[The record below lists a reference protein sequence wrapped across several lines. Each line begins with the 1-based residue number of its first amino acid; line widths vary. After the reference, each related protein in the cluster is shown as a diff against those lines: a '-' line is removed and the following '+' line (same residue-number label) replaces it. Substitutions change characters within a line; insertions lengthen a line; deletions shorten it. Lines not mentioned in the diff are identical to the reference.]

1 MGVPTQAGPPGQWE
15 APTPPPSPR
24 ATSQHWVGGQKP
36 GAGPGGPS
44 CPLGGGAQHWPPQ
57 QLGTEGEARAGK
69 FTGSELAG
77 HPQTAPAW
85 GPQPFP
91 GSKGGAE
98 AATHGPQAMLTWQ
111 TLPSHRAHAEGSGA
125 SPVFGAGTQQA
136 MGTAVPQTRG
146 HGALSLSSHPPL
158 LPHPVSPTVGS
169 GWGCPP
175 TAVGQ
180 QIPEP
185 ALTSKIVQPH
195 TAKAGGLPLG
205 SPHPPPPRWA
215 RGGDGTSPLF
225 PSPHSR
231 TRSII
236 LPRSPLEMQAR
247 TEVLTPSISAPRLT
261 SLAAPSPCAG
271 GLGGHVCADASSGK
285 TRW

>member
-1 MGVPTQAGPPGQWE
+1 MGYGSQKAPRRLSLAPGIPAGLALGELGWHWETRGQVRLWVSPPRLVPQGSGKPPHHLPVPE
-15 APTPPPSPR
+15 PHPS
-24 ATSQHWVGGQKP
+24 TGWGGQKP

-158 LPHPVSPTVGS
+158 LPHPVSPTV
-169 GWGCPP
+169 
-175 TAVGQ
+175 
-180 QIPEP
+180 
-185 ALTSKIVQPH
+185 
-195 TAKAGGLPLG
+195 
-205 SPHPPPPRWA
+205 
-215 RGGDGTSPLF
+215 
-225 PSPHSR
+225 
-231 TRSII
+231 
-236 LPRSPLEMQAR
+236 
-247 TEVLTPSISAPRLT
+247 
-261 SLAAPSPCAG
+261 
-271 GLGGHVCADASSGK
+271 
-285 TRW
+285 